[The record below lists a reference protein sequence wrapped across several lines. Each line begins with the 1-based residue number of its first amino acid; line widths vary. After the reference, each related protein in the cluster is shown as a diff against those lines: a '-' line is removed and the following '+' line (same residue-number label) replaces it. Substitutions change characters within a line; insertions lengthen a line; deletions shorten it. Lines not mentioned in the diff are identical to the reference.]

1 MDQKINN
8 NIDAKTLSELGE
20 KTIVKEITSF
30 LSVDE
35 RLIGGFGGD
44 SAIISFGLENE
55 FLLVNT
61 DRSGMN
67 IAYKLGLSDGSCV
80 GDFAVSHAVSDIYAS
95 GGTPYAI
102 SIALMLPE
110 NLTLK
115 FVKEVMKG
123 AQEAAN
129 KYGAFIASGDT
140 KQASKFS
147 AVVTAIGKCKPN
159 NVLTRSGA
167 KPGDLLV
174 ITGNLGTMLSGL
186 IAIKQ
191 GLNIS
196 DDDLEVARN
205 SIIYQNPPHNFP
217 REMFDNSVLHAG
229 MDNSDGLISS
239 IYSLC
244 EQSNLGVIL
253 YEDKVPYLDITKK
266 IAAQIHVSP
275 FQLCLGS
282 GDWQHLFAVKREFIN
297 KILSYAN
304 QSDTKLTV
312 IGEFTDT
319 AQVAVK
325 TNNGL
330 YSIKRIENDR
340 FGIGGASWFDYL
352 SRKINYIG
360 EKIS

>member
-1 MDQKINN
+1 
-8 NIDAKTLSELGE
+8 
-20 KTIVKEITSF
+20 
-30 LSVDE
+30 
-35 RLIGGFGGD
+35 
-44 SAIISFGLENE
+44 
-55 FLLVNT
+55 
-61 DRSGMN
+61 
-67 IAYKLGLSDGSCV
+67 
-80 GDFAVSHAVSDIYAS
+80 
-95 GGTPYAI
+95 
-102 SIALMLPE
+102 
-110 NLTLK
+110 
-115 FVKEVMKG
+115 
-123 AQEAAN
+123 
-129 KYGAFIASGDT
+129 
-140 KQASKFS
+140 
-147 AVVTAIGKCKPN
+147 
-159 NVLTRSGA
+159 
-167 KPGDLLV
+167 
-174 ITGNLGTMLSGL
+174 
-186 IAIKQ
+186 
-191 GLNIS
+191 
-196 DDDLEVARN
+196 
-205 SIIYQNPPHNFP
+205 
-217 REMFDNSVLHAG
+217 MFDNSVLHAG

-325 TNNGL
+325 TSNGL

-340 FGIGGASWFDYL
+340 FGIGGTSWFDYL